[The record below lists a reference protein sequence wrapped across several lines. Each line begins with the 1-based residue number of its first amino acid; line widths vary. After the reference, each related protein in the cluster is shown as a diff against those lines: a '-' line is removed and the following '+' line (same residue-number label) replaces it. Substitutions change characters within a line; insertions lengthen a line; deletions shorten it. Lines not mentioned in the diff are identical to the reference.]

1 MVGAI
6 NGVAAAKSIP
16 FAVNPMA
23 CEFSPSV
30 FDAQECV
37 ALEGAPVI
45 VVPLGLKAKLSFAG
59 VPVLSGLGSCLVG

>member
-6 NGVAAAKSIP
+6 DGVAAAKSIP
-16 FAVNPMA
+16 FA
-23 CEFSPSV
+23 

-45 VVPLGLKAKLSFAG
+45 VVPLGLKLKLSFAC
-59 VPVLSGLGSCLVG
+59 VSVLSGLGS